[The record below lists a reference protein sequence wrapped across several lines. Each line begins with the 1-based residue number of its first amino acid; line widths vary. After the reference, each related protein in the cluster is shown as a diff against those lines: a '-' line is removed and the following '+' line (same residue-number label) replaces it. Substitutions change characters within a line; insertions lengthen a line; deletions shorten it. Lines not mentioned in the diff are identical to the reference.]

1 MGGHWQ
7 GGSTGPRLNETESNN
22 VDNLWQVWLY
32 MCEMAR
38 TRARYN
44 HDDDVVVV
52 DDEGKSINKQN
63 QFKRD
68 LSELSFH
75 IPARP
80 RGPVVTVPQL
90 SELSD
95 IERRSKKWYSRY
107 VKTRTRH
114 KRTLTWSG

>member
-1 MGGHWQ
+1 MQKYYIVSKQ
-7 GGSTGPRLNETESNN
+7 GWAVIGREVLRGSASTRQRVIMSITYGKFGCR
-22 VDNLWQVWLY
+22 Y

-44 HDDDVVVV
+44 HDDDVVDV

-80 RGPVVTVPQL
+80 RGPVVTVP
-90 SELSD
+90 STA
-95 IERRSKKWYSRY
+95 IRAVRY
-107 VKTRTRH
+107 
-114 KRTLTWSG
+114 

>member
-1 MGGHWQ
+1 MSITYGKF
-7 GGSTGPRLNETESNN
+7 GSK
-22 VDNLWQVWLY
+22 LY

-38 TRARYN
+38 MRERYN
-44 HDDDVVVV
+44 HDDDVVN

-80 RGPVVTVPQL
+80 RAPSSVVTVPSTAL
-90 SELSD
+90 GAV
-95 IERRSKKWYSRY
+95 RY
-107 VKTRTRH
+107 
-114 KRTLTWSG
+114 